1 MKRYLPLLREK
12 SKKEKMWQNYIRVEY
27 VDKGVFIFK
36 TSFLLGKAMS
46 SIWRNDLRIYYL
58 ESDDVYDS
66 YE

>member
-36 TSFLLGKAMS
+36 TSFLLGKAMN
-46 SIWRNDLRIYYL
+46 SIRRNDLWIYYL

>member
-36 TSFLLGKAMS
+36 TSFLLGKAMN
-46 SIWRNDLRIYYL
+46 SIRRNDLRIYYL